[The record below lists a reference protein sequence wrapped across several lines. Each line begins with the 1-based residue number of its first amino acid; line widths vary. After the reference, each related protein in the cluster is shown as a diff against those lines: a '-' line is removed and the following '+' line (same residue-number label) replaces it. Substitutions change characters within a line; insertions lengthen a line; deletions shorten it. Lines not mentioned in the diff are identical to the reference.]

1 MNNTMDLEMPVTATQ
16 VRDADRVKMLPK
28 YFGRDLMRVES
39 AIYAFMDRLCENY
52 QGGYWDFY
60 ELSNG
65 GFYMAPATEEM
76 LNLSWAENYFQG
88 EMSADAAGVVA
99 CLFAYNHLAWET
111 RDESLILMY
120 ESLREY
126 VGFHT
131 EASLIF
137 RAID

>member
-1 MNNTMDLEMPVTATQ
+1 MNKIMDVDMPITATR
-16 VRDADRVKMLPK
+16 VADADRMKMLPK

-65 GFYMAPATEEM
+65 GFYMAPASEVPMT
-76 LNLSWAENYFQG
+76 LTWAGNFFEG
-88 EMSADAAGVVA
+88 KMSADAAGIVA
-99 CLFAYNHLAWET
+99 CLFAYNHVAWET
-111 RDESLILMY
+111 RKERLILTY

-126 VGFHT
+126 VGFHA

-137 RAID
+137 QAID